1 MKNRL
6 AMAKYLHRYLTET
19 DFNADYNGEAYI
31 EPWVS
36 YTEDIERVDYN
47 AHRTDYSKMPLTLE
61 ILEASHPS
69 GSEPGFLLVVGS
81 VKTASNTTSKPYYSV
96 NGGEWTNEYLADSL
110 ISGLTAGDIIQF
122 KGTGVT
128 CLPSDSAPMFYA
140 NTSSDTFRYNVYG
153 NIASLLYG
161 DDFEN
166 ADGSTLSG
174 GCFKYIFQN
183 SYGSSP
189 VDASN
194 LVIPFE
200 TLPDRACQSMF
211 YSATTLTSA
220 PAKLPA
226 RTVGASAYYSMF
238 QYCTS
243 LTAGPEI
250 YAETFVGTG
259 TCSYMFYGCTSL
271 ATASSELPATALT
284 TQTYYCMFQGCSSLT
299 TAPVIRATSLVN
311 AYSGLMNMF
320 NGCSNLNYVKAM
332 FVDLGTSPFS
342 TYGYGWLTGVA
353 QNGTFVKNVNA
364 EWTES
369 DVIPAG
375 WTIETA
381 NS

>member
-1 MKNRL
+1 
-6 AMAKYLHRYLTET
+6 
-19 DFNADYNGEAYI
+19 
-31 EPWVS
+31 
-36 YTEDIERVDYN
+36 
-47 AHRTDYSKMPLTLE
+47 MPLTLE
-61 ILEASHPS
+61 ILEASHPD

-96 NGGEWTNEYLADSL
+96 NGGEWTNEYIAGSL

-128 CLPSDSAPMFYA
+128 CVKSSNSVPMFYP
-140 NTSSDTFRYNVYG
+140 NFNNDTFRYNVYG

-174 GCFKYIFQN
+174 GCFMFVFQN
-183 SYGSSP
+183 AYGSSP

-200 TLPDRACQSMF
+200 TLPNYACQSMF

-226 RTVGASAYYSMF
+226 RTVGGSAYYSMF
-238 QYCTS
+238 QGCTS

-259 TCSYMFYGCTSL
+259 ACSYMFYGCTSL

-284 TQTYYCMFQGCSSLT
+284 AQTYYYMFQDCSSLT

-311 AYSGLMNMF
+311 AYSGLQNMF
-320 NGCSNLNYVKAM
+320 NGCSSLNYVKAM
-332 FVDLGTSPFS
+332 FVDLGTSSFS
-342 TYGYGWLTGVA
+342 AYGYGWLTGVSA
-353 QNGTFVKNVNA
+353 TGTFVKNVNA

-369 DVIPAG
+369 DIIPSG
-375 WTIETA
+375 WTVETA
-381 NS
+381 SS